1 MSVRAMPAV
10 AARADPVLARPI
22 LVGGCPRSG
31 TTLVGAMLGVGPEV
45 LTVPESDFK
54 WPLVHHA
61 TATTPGLLDRRRVV
75 ARLAEDPRF
84 HRWGVPPQELA
95 ETGTA
100 TFAVVLDELVRAHGR
115 LVGKPQP
122 RTWVDHTPW
131 NIKYARSLAD
141 LLPQAR
147 FVHVVR
153 DGRAVA
159 ASLRRLDW
167 GPTTIDGAAHW
178 WAAHVAMGLAAE
190 RVLGADRV
198 VLVRYE
204 DLVRRPEETLPWLQ
218 ERLGLRTDADAV
230 ARRDFRVDDYTRPQ
244 HGLVAAP
251 PDPSRVDAW
260 ASVLSDRHVEAFERR
275 TGDLLSLLGYE
286 PRFGSAARSPGTV
299 LRLVDTVIGTLRR
312 QLVQK
317 PRRRRRER
325 AGLRVPDRGGEG

>member
-1 MSVRAMPAV
+1 MSVHAVPTVAPRAE
-10 AARADPVLARPI
+10 RVLARPI

-54 WPLVHHA
+54 WSLVHQA
-61 TATTPGLLDRRRVV
+61 TATNHNLLDRRQVV
-75 ARLAEDPRF
+75 ARLAADPRF
-84 HRWGVPPQELA
+84 RRWGVATQEIT

-115 LVGKPQP
+115 HVGKPQP

-141 LLPQAR
+141 LLPRAR

-178 WAAHVAMGLAAE
+178 WATHVALGLAAE

-204 DLVRRPEETLPWLQ
+204 DLVRGPEETLPWLQ
-218 ERLGLRTDADAV
+218 EQLGLPTDADAV
-230 ARRDFRVDDYTRPQ
+230 TRRDFRVDGYTRHQ

-275 TGDLLSLLGYE
+275 TGDLLSLLGYA
-286 PRFGSAARSPGTV
+286 PRFGSGARSPGTG
-299 LRLVDTVIGTLRR
+299 LRLVDALIATLRR

-325 AGLRVPDRGGEG
+325 AGPWVPDRGGQG